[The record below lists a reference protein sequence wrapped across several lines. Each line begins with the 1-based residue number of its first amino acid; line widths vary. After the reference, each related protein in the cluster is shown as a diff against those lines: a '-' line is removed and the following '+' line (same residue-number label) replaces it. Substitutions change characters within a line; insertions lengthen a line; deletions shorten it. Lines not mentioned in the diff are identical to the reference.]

1 MGGPG
6 APSLPCALPAPRVDG
21 KELPPKS
28 WREPKPEYGDFQ
40 PVSSD
45 PKNPWPACGP
55 RNGLVGPLQG
65 CGKPGKVSSWGRGWV
80 VALALWPCQVS
91 DLEGYPS
98 LGPEACWMYFWFPRR
113 MGRGE
118 GFLRA
123 SRLPGLLDPYSRGP
137 DGGHWHG
144 GRRGSEVFCT
154 PYSQASSQGGEKR
167 CPPRTVWRSQ

>member
-65 CGKPGKVSSWGRGWV
+65 CGRPPGKVSSWGGGWV
-80 VALALWPCQVS
+80 EALALW
-91 DLEGYPS
+91 S
-98 LGPEACWMYFWFPRR
+98 LTWRATLPWGQKAAGCISGFQ
-113 MGRGE
+113 GE
-118 GFLRA
+118 
-123 SRLPGLLDPYSRGP
+123 
-137 DGGHWHG
+137 W
-144 GRRGSEVFCT
+144 
-154 PYSQASSQGGEKR
+154 GGER
-167 CPPRTVWRSQ
+167 AF